1 MIRPL
6 QILHNLYTQH
16 RNFVLYCMIGVINT
30 GVDFGIFALLDHSGL
45 QYLIAHIISYHCGIF
60 CSFFLNRYYNFK
72 VKDKTGRR
80 FLSFYGAS
88 LVALALS
95 AALLYLFVDLAAM
108 PHLLGK
114 LLATVI
120 IVVCQFLFV
129 KHFTFKK

>member
-1 MIRPL
+1 MMKL
-6 QILHNLYTQH
+6 LKDLYQKY
-16 RNFVLYCMIGVINT
+16 RNFILYCLIGVINT

-45 QYLIAHIISYHCGIF
+45 YYIAAHIISYHCGIF

-72 VKDKTGRR
+72 VKDKPAQR
-80 FLSFYGAS
+80 FLSFYAIS
-88 LVALALS
+88 LVALAAS
-95 AALLYLFVDLAAM
+95 AALLYLFVDILQL

-114 LLATVI
+114 LFATAI